1 VPQLTVANGPDD
13 ESLTGLIPGP
23 SISHEM
29 VDVSDPSDDW
39 TDTFTDEGLSTRTVD
54 QGNGTSFTC
63 DSLAPSTTVSEACPV
78 PVTWMPTP
86 FGGTVRAAVVGVGGS
101 VDDGVGGGNVVDG
114 GLVVEGVPAVAAPT
128 AEDGRPA
135 VVASDPEVLT
145 PDGFAAG
152 PDAPSVAGAVGL
164 ALPSTAVTTTA
175 STTPLAATHQY
186 RRSERCPSAP
196 APNSESARSGPN
208 GPPGAAGSS
217 STADTPARS
226 SQCRGHPRGPALG
239 QVENVWSPPYVVP

>member
-13 ESLTGLIPGP
+13 ESLTGVIPGP

-39 TDTFTDEGLSTRTVD
+39 TDTFTDGGLSTKTVD
-54 QGNGTSFTC
+54 QGRATSFTC

-86 FGGTVRAAVVGVGGS
+86 FGGTAGAVVVGAVGVGGS
-101 VDDGVGGGNVVDG
+101 VDDGVGAGNVVGG
-114 GLVVEGVPAVAAPT
+114 GLVVEGVLAGDAPT
-128 AEDGRPA
+128 AEGGRPG
-135 VVASDPEVLT
+135 PEVLT
-145 PDGFAAG
+145 PDGLATG
-152 PDAPSVAGAVGL
+152 PGASSVARAVGL

-175 STTPLAATHQY
+175 RRTRPLAATHQY
-186 RRSERCPSAP
+186 RRSKRSPSDP
-196 APNSESARSGPN
+196 GPSSESSRSGPN

-217 STADTPARS
+217 STADTPTRS
-226 SQCRGHPRGPALG
+226 SQCRGHPRGPASC
-239 QVENVWSPPYVVP
+239 QVEYGWSPPYVVP